1 MTFVNMA
8 DNSTQPRG
16 GTLTGHEGESIEALV
31 VALAMKD
38 GSCSQEDGRCGSR
51 DCAIST
57 NCCRQKTLHIYT
69 TTF

>member
-16 GTLTGHEGESIEALV
+16 GTLTGHEGESIEAVV

-38 GSCSQEDGRCGSR
+38 GELLLGRW
-51 DCAIST
+51 
-57 NCCRQKTLHIYT
+57 LLWEP
-69 TTF
+69 